1 MIKISGIISLW
12 WICHWGQKQPF
23 RDVFQSRW
31 FLKTSQF
38 WSLFLIK
45 VAGLLLQNTH
55 RLLLDF
61 RGSRFFSAEYGISS
75 WRSHRFLF
83 QNPLKTRV
91 KPRKQSLELFYKKR
105 CSYNFCKCC
114 RKTLVL
120 KSPFN
125 RLTSFIKKEIL
136 VQMFS
141 CGIYELLRNI
151 WFEVY
156 ERLLLKPVLSP
167 RLLLLITYTS
177 SSNCGIC
184 SSDCIIIYSFAS

>member
-91 KPRKQSLELFYKKR
+91 KPRKQSLELFYKKD
-105 CSYNFCKCC
+105 
-114 RKTLVL
+114 VL
-120 KSPFN
+120 TIFANVAGKHLCWS
-125 RLTSFIKKEIL
+125 
-136 VQMFS
+136 
-141 CGIYELLRNI
+141 
-151 WFEVY
+151 
-156 ERLLLKPVLSP
+156 
-167 RLLLLITYTS
+167 LLLIDLQALS
-177 SSNCGIC
+177 KKR
-184 SSDCIIIYSFAS
+184 F